1 MRDDPLHLGSMPA
14 EIQRLCE
21 VMMGID
27 PHWQLETWLK
37 QQANASLDI
46 ISCELEVELKT
57 AEQRLKRITDIK
69 ERLKKDNS
77 RFADKNQ
84 TNLFDCFSIDI
95 DKSIV
100 GLGSRAIDNDEQYSE
115 THPVNAFL
123 NLLPDDQGDD
133 PLLAVACQNLLM
145 IIEGELARGKEA
157 ASLELIVT
165 ELDKT
170 GISYEEIDEAI
181 EHSLMTGSIIE
192 IDNDCFITIR

>member
-1 MRDDPLHLGSMPA
+1 MPA

-27 PHWQLETWLK
+27 PNWQLETWLK
-37 QQANASLDI
+37 QQASASLDI
-46 ISCELEVELKT
+46 ISSELEVELKT

-69 ERLKKDNS
+69 ERLKNDDL

-100 GLGSRAIDNDEQYSE
+100 GLGSRAIDNDDQYSE

-192 IDNDCFITIR
+192 IDNDCFITIK

>member
-1 MRDDPLHLGSMPA
+1 MPA

-27 PHWQLETWLK
+27 PNWQLETWLK
-37 QQANASLDI
+37 QQASASLDI
-46 ISCELEVELKT
+46 ISSELEVELKT

-69 ERLKKDNS
+69 ERLKNDDL

-100 GLGSRAIDNDEQYSE
+100 GLGSRAIDNDDQYSE

-192 IDNDCFITIR
+192 IDNDCFITIN